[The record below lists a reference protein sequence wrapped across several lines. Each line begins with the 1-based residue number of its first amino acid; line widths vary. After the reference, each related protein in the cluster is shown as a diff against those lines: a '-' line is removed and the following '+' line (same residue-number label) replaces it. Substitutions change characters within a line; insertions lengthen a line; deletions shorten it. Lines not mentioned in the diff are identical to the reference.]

1 MGFFSSGSSKTE
13 FKTEVQPLLPPEEEL
28 ELSSLPKPRASTV
41 ITEGVTL
48 TGRLCGEGSL
58 QVEGTIEGEI
68 ELEGSVAVSATGLV
82 KGPITAGVVRIA
94 GTVVGDISAH
104 EHLRLE
110 KTGKIQGDVSAASL
124 VVEDGGRL
132 NGRSTMLESAP
143 PEPVPA
149 GAPADGDLK
158 FGPGYSLEDDADET
172 V

>member
-1 MGFFSSGSSKTE
+1 MGFFSTGPSKTE
-13 FKTEVQPLLPPEEEL
+13 FKTDVQPLLPPEEEL

-41 ITEGVTL
+41 ITEGVIL

-58 QVEGTIEGEI
+58 QVEGVVEGEI
-68 ELEGSVAVSATGLV
+68 ELQGSVAVSSTGLV

-94 GTVVGDISAH
+94 GTVVGDISAQ

-132 NGRSTMLESAP
+132 NGRSTMLESSP
-143 PEPVPA
+143 LDPVPA
-149 GAPADGDLK
+149 GASAAGDLK

>member
-1 MGFFSSGSSKTE
+1 MGFFSSASKTE
-13 FKTEVQPLLPPEEEL
+13 IKVETQPLLPPEEEL

-58 QVEGTIEGEI
+58 QVEGTVEGEI
-68 ELEGSVAVSATGLV
+68 ELEGSVAISATGLV
-82 KGPITAGVVRIA
+82 QGPFTAGVVRVA
-94 GTVVGDISAH
+94 GKVEGNIMAR

-110 KTGKIQGDVSAASL
+110 KTGQVLGDVSTASL

-132 NGRSTMLESAP
+132 NGRSTMLEAS

-149 GAPADGDLK
+149 GVPADDLK
-158 FGPGYSLEDDADET
+158 FGPGYKLDEDET
-172 V
+172 A

>member
-1 MGFFSSGSSKTE
+1 MGFFSSASKTE
-13 FKTEVQPLLPPEEEL
+13 IKVETQPLLPPEEEL

-58 QVEGTIEGEI
+58 QVEGTVEGEI
-68 ELEGSVAVSATGLV
+68 ELEGSVAISATGLV
-82 KGPITAGVVRIA
+82 QGPITAGVVRVA
-94 GTVVGDISAH
+94 GKVEGNIMAR

-110 KTGKIQGDVSAASL
+110 KTGQVLGDVSTASL

-132 NGRSTMLESAP
+132 NGRSTMLEAS

-149 GAPADGDLK
+149 GVPADDLK
-158 FGPGYSLEDDADET
+158 FGPGYKLDEDET
-172 V
+172 A

>member
-1 MGFFSSGSSKTE
+1 MGFFSTGPSKTE
-13 FKTEVQPLLPPEEEL
+13 FKTDVQPLLPPEEEL

-41 ITEGVTL
+41 ITEGVIL
-48 TGRLCGEGSL
+48 IGRLCGEGSL
-58 QVEGTIEGEI
+58 QVEGVVEGEI
-68 ELEGSVAVSATGLV
+68 ELQGSVAVSSTGLV

-94 GTVVGDISAH
+94 GTVVGDISAQ

-132 NGRSTMLESAP
+132 NGRSTMLESSP
-143 PEPVPA
+143 LDPVPA
-149 GAPADGDLK
+149 GASADGDLK

>member
-1 MGFFSSGSSKTE
+1 MGFFSGPSKTE
-13 FKTEVQPLLPPEEEL
+13 YKPEVQPLLPPEEEL

-58 QVEGTIEGEI
+58 QIEGTVEGEI
-68 ELEGSVAVSATGLV
+68 ELEGSVAISATGLV
-82 KGPITAGVVRIA
+82 KGPITAGIVRVA
-94 GTVVGDISAH
+94 GTVEGNISAR

-110 KTGKIQGDVSAASL
+110 KTGKIQGDVSSASL

-132 NGRSTMLESAP
+132 NGRSSMLEATAS
-143 PEPVPA
+143 EPVPA

-158 FGPGYSLEDDADET
+158 FGPGYNLEDDADET
-172 V
+172 A